1 MTTPYDT
8 ALRLAECKVERIRRA
23 IGDAVLELQRIDAQ
37 HIAAERTLEQESL
50 LAVDEPTLT
59 TQHYFLRARDHRE
72 RLLVERDE
80 IHARLEV
87 LRRRAVESYG
97 SLSAVEGA
105 VGRYREA
112 ADQAAAA
119 VEQRA
124 IDEVTAARFARDGQD
139 RRRVWRHA
147 APVTFAAARIGSP
160 P

>member
-1 MTTPYDT
+1 MITPYDT
-8 ALRLAECKVERIRRA
+8 ALRLAERKVERVRRA
-23 IGDAVLELQRIDAQ
+23 IGEAVLELQRIDAQ
-37 HIAAERTLEQESL
+37 HIAAEQTLEQESL
-50 LAVDEPTLT
+50 LAISEPTLT

-72 RLLVERDE
+72 RLMIERE
-80 IHARLEV
+80 ETHVRLEV
-87 LRRRAVESYG
+87 LRRRAVECYG

-105 VGRYREA
+105 FGRYRAA

-139 RRRVWRHA
+139 RRRAWR
-147 APVTFAAARIGSP
+147 AAAAASAATIGSP

>member
-8 ALRLAECKVERIRRA
+8 ALRLAERKVERVRRA
-23 IGDAVLELQRIDAQ
+23 IGDAVLDLARIDAQ
-37 HIAAERTLEQESL
+37 HVAAEQTLRQEGL
-50 LAVDEPTLT
+50 LAISEPTLT

-72 RLLVERDE
+72 RLMVERE
-80 IHARLEV
+80 ETHARLEA
-87 LRRRAVESYG
+87 LRRRAVECYG

-105 VGRYREA
+105 VSRYRDA

-124 IDEVTAARFARDGQD
+124 INEVTAARFAREAQA
-139 RRRVWRHA
+139 RRRTWRPTADA
-147 APVTFAAARIGSP
+147 ADVVAVGSP